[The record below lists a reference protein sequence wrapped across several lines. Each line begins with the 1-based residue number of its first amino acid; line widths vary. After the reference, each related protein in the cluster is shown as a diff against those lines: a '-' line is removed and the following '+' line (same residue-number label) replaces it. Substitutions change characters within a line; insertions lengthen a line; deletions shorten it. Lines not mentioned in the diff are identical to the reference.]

1 MNKLF
6 DLNSPI
12 MRLLS
17 RLTDMVFLSI
27 LWVICCLPVITIG
40 PATTAMYSVALKW
53 ARQDEVKLGS
63 AFFQSFKKNFKQ
75 GVVLNII
82 FMVVGVILVLD
93 YVFMS
98 AMNTAAGNICSGCFF
113 ALGIWMLCIM
123 FYTYPLQA
131 QFVNT
136 IRQTLLNAAILSMR
150 KLMDTVIVFVL
161 NMLPVIVLYISVRM
175 FSSLELFVRL
185 APVWI
190 LVAPGVTAFLCAK
203 RFAKLFDPYLP
214 KEETGNFQETEE

>member
-98 AMNTAAGNICSGCFF
+98 AMNTTAGNICSGCFF

-203 RFAKLFDPYLP
+203 RFVKLFDPYLP